1 MGEESRTIIA
11 GIILLLL
18 GIAASI
24 IILEAM
30 GRPAKDAKKVA
41 KLKTVHRIMA
51 LLFAALMVLISISM
65 FLRLQFW
72 HGELSARVIVHW
84 GLSLVVILL
93 LVAKIVIYYRYPK
106 MLGHMPVM
114 GWFILL
120 STFIM
125 FSMTGGL
132 EMLRSGASDKPLAEE
147 NYTRALVDKKCGHCH
162 SLERV
167 YARSWDATE
176 AHGIVYWMK
185 QISPGWISDDEA
197 KIIADYLSPRWK
209 QPKDI
214 K

>member
-24 IILEAM
+24 TISEAM

-41 KLKTVHRIMA
+41 KLKAVHRVIA
-51 LLFAALMVLISISM
+51 LLFAVLMVLISTSM

-114 GWFILL
+114 GWLILL
-120 STFIM
+120 STFVL
-125 FSMTGGL
+125 FSLTGGL

-147 NYTRALVDKKCGHCH
+147 NYTRALVDRKCGHCH

-167 YARSWDATE
+167 YGTSWDATQ
-176 AHGIVYWMK
+176 ASGIVHWMK
-185 QISPGWISDDEA
+185 DISPGWISDDEA
-197 KIIADYLSPRWK
+197 KIITEYLTPRWK
-209 QPKDI
+209 LPKDI